1 MLNKIN
7 RFLNPNLILIYKRQL
22 DVDYE
27 FNFLWNVW
35 KVTVVKNNQKWEK
48 FPKFWY
54 PPSSRGFQFFI
65 KKILFNNFSYFHIPH
80 VHRTN
85 TIDLNWAAI
94 YNESLI
100 SRPYVWIKKK
110 VSTWVETWDL
120 GPDLRTELNSVN
132 TGWHE

>member
-1 MLNKIN
+1 MLNKILN

-27 FNFLWNVW
+27 YNFLWNVW

-54 PPSSRGFQFFI
+54 PPCSRGFQFFI

-85 TIDLNWAAI
+85 TIDLNWATI

-100 SRPYVWIKKK
+100 SRPSVWIKKI
-110 VSTWVETWDL
+110 STWVETWDL
-120 GPDLRTELNSVN
+120 GPDLRTELRN
-132 TGWHE
+132 